1 MKRDYTNYTDR
12 ICLFDGIETRRK
24 LIRSYSIGRG
34 EGILNYVFPSSNVQ
48 LYHQTKTLE
57 GHLQWTKTCK
67 ARWNPLEI
75 TRFLKSLLS
84 IHLRAL
90 LSGTTSKKT
99 WWAHQSSV
107 VHQLPPPKAKNI
119 WVNHHLP
126 TSMYGIKN
134 ETNVGKYTSHMDPV
148 GYRTHHL
155 HLIDFSHFCLAWH
168 AKRFP
173 AWLPPL
179 MTSKKNEEP
188 DFVWR
193 IRNEKNAKL

>member
-1 MKRDYTNYTDR
+1 MSEWKGITYTDR

-119 WVNHHLP
+119 WVNHHL
-126 TSMYGIKN
+126 
-134 ETNVGKYTSHMDPV
+134 
-148 GYRTHHL
+148 YRTHHL

-179 MTSKKNEEP
+179 MTSNKNEEP